1 LTPLRIR
8 LSYLKLTGLPAG
20 FFMRC
25 LTGVTSEVRILS
37 YEQMFITRVHN
48 VLILNRLNNLQ
59 DWIFVLLLGMVNE
72 KNRNRDFS

>member
-1 LTPLRIR
+1 
-8 LSYLKLTGLPAG
+8 
-20 FFMRC
+20 MRC